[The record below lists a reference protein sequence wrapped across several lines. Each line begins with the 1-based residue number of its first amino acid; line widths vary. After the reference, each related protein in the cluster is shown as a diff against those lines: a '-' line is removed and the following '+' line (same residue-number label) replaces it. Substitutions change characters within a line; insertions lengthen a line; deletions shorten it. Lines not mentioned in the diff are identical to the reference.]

1 MSYGLPDT
9 VGSLLLIALWATV
22 YLVHLPFFA
31 PSTLSSSV
39 QQNSPSF
46 NGSWYPPSNSQ
57 INDLGAVINGTDVF
71 GFIFSDASISPSN
84 ASDALQNWCNM
95 PHVNSDTYL
104 VPETDYTLEYV
115 EVVRSQT
122 HDLAT
127 AVIRLLRV
135 SRFTD
140 TTNAHPMLLMPFPK
154 NLTLGIAM
162 MKACSPMAN
171 P

>member
-9 VGSLLLIALWATV
+9 VASLLLIALWATV

-31 PSTLSSSV
+31 PSTQSSSV
-39 QQNSPSF
+39 QQNSRSF

-57 INDLGAVINGTDVF
+57 INDLSAVINGTDVF

-95 PHVNSDTYL
+95 PHVNSDTYP
-104 VPETDYTLEYV
+104 VPPADYTLEYV
-115 EVVRSQT
+115 EVVRSQP

-127 AVIRLLRV
+127 IVVRVLRV

-140 TTNAHPMLLMPFPK
+140 ITNAHPMLLIPFHE

>member
-9 VGSLLLIALWATV
+9 VGSLLLIVLWATV

-31 PSTLSSSV
+31 PSTQSSSV
-39 QQNSPSF
+39 QQNSRSF
-46 NGSWYPPSNSQ
+46 NGSWYPPNNSQ
-57 INDLGAVINGTDVF
+57 ISDLGAVINGTGVF
-71 GFIFSDASISPSN
+71 GFIFSDVSISPSN

-95 PHVNSDTYL
+95 PHVNSDTYP
-104 VPETDYTLEYV
+104 VPQADYTLEYV
-115 EVVRSQT
+115 EVVRSQP

-127 AVIRLLRV
+127 IVIKVLRV

-140 TTNAHPMLLMPFPK
+140 TTNAHLMLLIPFHE

-162 MKACSPMAN
+162 MKVCSPMAN